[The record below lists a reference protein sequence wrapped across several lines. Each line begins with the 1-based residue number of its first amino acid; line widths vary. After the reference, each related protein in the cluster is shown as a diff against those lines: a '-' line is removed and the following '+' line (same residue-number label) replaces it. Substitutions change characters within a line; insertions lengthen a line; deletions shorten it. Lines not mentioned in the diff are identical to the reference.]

1 MQQGDTISAIVTP
14 PGEGGVGIVRLSGEE
29 AFAIADAMFRAKSG
43 KKIEDIRS
51 SSFTYGHILDEKG
64 KILDEALMLVMRT
77 PNSYTKEDVVELQCH
92 GGAVVL
98 RTVLERSFSLG
109 ARPAQRGEFTKR
121 AFLNGR
127 IDLSEAQAVMEIVG
141 AKTKASLRMASGRLS
156 GKFSGKI
163 VELRHKILDMIAH
176 LEATIDFPEDGIDEV
191 VLDDVHLR
199 VVIIK
204 ENIDTLLK
212 TAHAGRIL
220 KDGLRTAIIGKPN
233 VGKSSLLN
241 ALLLEE
247 RAIVT
252 DIPGT
257 TRDSIEAF
265 VNVGGIP
272 LVLTDTAGIRE
283 AKDEV
288 EKIGIER
295 ARSCAEEASLVLIVF
310 DGSTPMTAEDEEILR
325 IAKER
330 DSVFLINKS
339 DQPQK
344 YEESYE
350 KTIRANLPEA
360 VVLQISAKTG
370 EGIEAL
376 SGLIEEKVYGGE
388 LKGDEASFV
397 NDAREADILRRA
409 SEYLANALQTIEN
422 GMSADFVSID
432 LRSAW
437 ETLGEIT
444 GETVGEDIIDEIFS
458 KFCLGK

>member
-1 MQQGDTISAIVTP
+1 M
-14 PGEGGVGIVRLSGEE
+14 
-29 AFAIADAMFRAKSG
+29 
-43 KKIEDIRS
+43 
-51 SSFTYGHILDEKG
+51 
-64 KILDEALMLVMRT
+64 
-77 PNSYTKEDVVELQCH
+77 
-92 GGAVVL
+92 
-98 RTVLERSFSLG
+98 
-109 ARPAQRGEFTKR
+109 
-121 AFLNGR
+121 
-127 IDLSEAQAVMEIVG
+127 
-141 AKTKASLRMASGRLS
+141 
-156 GKFSGKI
+156 
-163 VELRHKILDMIAH
+163 ELRHKILDMIAH

-212 TAHAGRIL
+212 TAHAGKIL
-220 KDGLRTAIIGKPN
+220 RDGLKTAIIGKPN

-295 ARSCAEEASLVLIVF
+295 ARACAEEAALVLIVF

-330 DSVFLINKS
+330 DAVFLVNKS

-370 EGIEAL
+370 EGIETL
-376 SGLIEEKVYGGE
+376 SRLIEKKVYGGE
-388 LKGDEASFV
+388 LKG
-397 NDAREADILRRA
+397 DAREADILRRA
-409 SEYLANALQTIEN
+409 SEYLSNALQTIEN

>member
-14 PGEGGVGIVRLSGEE
+14 PGEGGVGIVRMSGEE
-29 AFAIADAMFRAKSG
+29 SFAIADAMFRAKSG

-51 SSFTYGHILDEKG
+51 SSVSYGHILDERG
-64 KILDEALMLVMRT
+64 KIVDEALMIVMRT
-77 PNSYTKEDVVELQCH
+77 PNSYTREDVVELQCH
-92 GGAVVL
+92 GGPVVL
-98 RTVLERSFSLG
+98 RTILERTFSLG

-127 IDLSEAQAVMEIVG
+127 IDLSEAQAVMEMVG

-163 VELRHKILDMIAH
+163 VELRHKILELIAH
-176 LEATIDFPEDGIDEV
+176 LEATIDFPEDEIDEV
-191 VLDDVHLR
+191 VLDDVHFR
-199 VVIIK
+199 VVVIK
-204 ENIDTLLK
+204 ESVDTILK
-212 TAHAGRIL
+212 TAHAGKIL

-233 VGKSSLLN
+233 VDKSSLLN

-295 ARSCAEEASLVLIVF
+295 ARACAEAAALVLVVF
-310 DGSTPMTAEDEEILR
+310 DGSVPMTAEDEEILR
-325 IAKER
+325 IARER
-330 DSVFLINKS
+330 DAVFLINKS
-339 DQPQK
+339 DRLED
-344 YEESYE
+344 YEEIYE
-350 KTIRANLPEA
+350 NTIRENVPEA
-360 VVLQISAKTG
+360 AVLRISAMTG

-376 SGLIEEKVYGGE
+376 ERLVEERVYGGE
-388 LKGDEASFV
+388 LRGDEASFV

-409 SEYLANALQTIEN
+409 SEYLSNALKTIEN

>member
-14 PGEGGVGIVRLSGEE
+14 PGEGGVGIVRMSGEE
-29 AFAIADAMFRAKSG
+29 SFAIADAMFRAKSG

-51 SSFTYGHILDEKG
+51 SSVSYGHILDERG
-64 KILDEALMLVMRT
+64 KIVDEALMIVMRT
-77 PNSYTKEDVVELQCH
+77 PNSYTREDVVELQCH
-92 GGAVVL
+92 GGPVVL
-98 RTVLERSFSLG
+98 RTILERTFSLG

-127 IDLSEAQAVMEIVG
+127 IDLSEAQAVMEMVG

-163 VELRHKILDMIAH
+163 VELRKKILELIAH
-176 LEATIDFPEDGIDEV
+176 LEATIDFPEDEIDEV
-191 VLDDVHLR
+191 VLDDVHFR

-204 ENIDTLLK
+204 ESVDTILK
-212 TAHAGRIL
+212 TAHTGKIL

-295 ARSCAEEASLVLIVF
+295 ARACAEAAALVLVVF
-310 DGSTPMTAEDEEILR
+310 DGSVPMTAEDEEILR
-325 IAKER
+325 IARER
-330 DSVFLINKS
+330 DAVFLINKS
-339 DQPQK
+339 DRLED
-344 YEESYE
+344 YEEIYE
-350 KTIRANLPEA
+350 NTIRENVPEA
-360 VVLQISAKTG
+360 AVLRISAMTG

-376 SGLIEEKVYGGE
+376 ERLVEERVYGGE
-388 LKGDEASFV
+388 LRGDEASFV

-409 SEYLANALQTIEN
+409 SEYLSNALKTIEN

>member
-14 PGEGGVGIVRLSGEE
+14 LGEGGVGIVRLSGEE
-29 AFAIADAMFRAKSG
+29 AFAIADVMFRAKSG

-51 SSFTYGHILDEKG
+51 SSVSYGHILDEKG
-64 KILDEALMLVMRT
+64 KIIDEALMIVMRT

-92 GGAVVL
+92 GGMVVL
-98 RTVLERSFSLG
+98 RSVLERTFSLG
-109 ARPAQRGEFTKR
+109 ARPAERGEFTKR

-127 IDLSEAQAVMEIVG
+127 IDLSEAQAVMEIVE

-176 LEATIDFPEDGIDEV
+176 LEATIDFPEDEIDEV
-191 VLDDVHLR
+191 VLDDIHLH
-199 VVIIK
+199 VVIVK

-241 ALLLEE
+241 ALLLED

-257 TRDSIEAF
+257 TRDSVEAF
-265 VNVGGIP
+265 ANVGGIP
-272 LVLTDTAGIRE
+272 LVLTDTAGIRD

-295 ARSCAEEASLVLIVF
+295 ARACAKEAALVLIVF
-310 DGSTPMTAEDEEILR
+310 DGSAPMTSEDREILR
-325 IAKER
+325 IAAET
-330 DSVFLINKS
+330 DAVFLINKS
-339 DQPQK
+339 DQPQR
-344 YEESYE
+344 YEGSYE
-350 KTIRANLPEA
+350 SAIRSSFPEA

-376 SGLIEEKVYGGE
+376 SRLIGKKAYGGE

-397 NDAREADILRRA
+397 NDVREANILRRVSA
-409 SEYLANALQTIEN
+409 YMANALQTIEN
-422 GMSADFVSID
+422 GMSVDFVSID